1 MVRYYVRGE
10 MIMNIW
16 HDIDNDRIK
25 KDNFVACIEISKGSK
40 KKYELDKETGMIIL
54 DRILYTS
61 THYPANYGFIPRTY
75 SQDNDPLDV
84 LILCNETFDPLVL
97 VKCFPIGVVKMF
109 DEHES
114 DEKIIAV
121 CQNDPSMNGYK
132 DISELPKHYFDEI
145 THFFNVYKTL
155 EGKETVVTEVLGRE
169 DAEKIIQ
176 ESIDAYQR
184 LLLK

>member
-1 MVRYYVRGE
+1 
-10 MIMNIW
+10 
-16 HDIDNDRIK
+16 
-25 KDNFVACIEISKGSK
+25 
-40 KKYELDKETGMIIL
+40 
-54 DRILYTS
+54 
-61 THYPANYGFIPRTY
+61 
-75 SQDNDPLDV
+75 
-84 LILCNETFDPLVL
+84 
-97 VKCFPIGVVKMF
+97 MF

-169 DAEKIIQ
+169 AAENIIQ
-176 ESIDAYQR
+176 ESIDAYTR